1 MYLEDFRIL
10 LVGVISAIISFFS
23 PIHDYVFALAIIFFL
38 NFFAGLLDDI
48 LVTGIGF
55 KFKKFKH
62 CIIEVAVYFLLLA
75 GIYSVGEFTYNQSGA
90 VQCIS
95 AVMLVIIYYY
105 SVNILRNLKSMLPD
119 SKPIAF
125 LYYVLSFEI
134 LKKYPIL
141 KKFEE
146 KEKDENTKQL

>member
-62 CIIEVAVYFLLLA
+62 CIIEVAVYFVLLA
-75 GIYSVGEFTYNQSGA
+75 AIYSIGKFTHNPNGA
-90 VQCIS
+90 IQCVS
-95 AVMLVIIYYY
+95 AVMFVIMYYY
-105 SVNILRNLKSMLPD
+105 AVNIFRNLTHILPD
-119 SKPIAF
+119 SKPISF
-125 LYYVLSFEI
+125 IYYVLSFEI
-134 LKKYPIL
+134 LSKYPIL
-141 KKFEE
+141 KRFNEIKDK
-146 KEKDENTKQL
+146 KEDK